1 MTKEIK
7 AAQATALAALDAL
20 RDLMQDRFDGKSE
33 RWEESEAGMNL
44 EAQIETVEDAR
55 DMVDVLK

>member
-20 RDLMQDRFDGKSE
+20 RDLMQERFDGKSE
-33 RWEESEAGMNL
+33 RWQESEAGTDL
-44 EAQIETVEDAR
+44 EAQIETVEQAR
-55 DMVDVLK
+55 DTVDDLT